1 MDRSL
6 PTQDDRNC
14 RMTKIKP
21 LLWGDSEP
29 YFFLD
34 LIQIT
39 LEIIHQQLN
48 QQNRKD
54 NKGQAMQ

>member
-29 YFFLD
+29 YFFLVFN
-34 LIQIT
+34 T
-39 LEIIHQQLN
+39 
-48 QQNRKD
+48 D
-54 NKGQAMQ
+54 NAGDHSSTVEPTKPQR